1 MFRQILIT
9 SLMVMLMAGAAAT
22 GTSFPVLLLM
32 AGLLLVAL
40 VQSSARDGRDEQEE

>member
-9 SLMVMLMAGAAAT
+9 SLMGILLAGAAVT
-22 GTSFPVLLLM
+22 GTSFSVLLLM
-32 AGLLLVAL
+32 VGLLLVAL

>member
-9 SLMVMLMAGAAAT
+9 SLMVILLAGAAVT
-22 GTSFPVLLLM
+22 GTSFSVLLLM

-40 VQSSARDGRDEQEE
+40 VQSSARDERDGREK

>member
-9 SLMVMLMAGAAAT
+9 SLMGILLAGAAVT
-22 GTSFPVLLLM
+22 GTSFSVLLLM

-40 VQSSARDGRDEQEE
+40 VQSSARDEQEE

>member
-1 MFRQILIT
+1 MIRQILIIF
-9 SLMVMLMAGAAAT
+9 LMGILLAGAAVT
-22 GTSFPVLLLM
+22 GTSFSVLLLM